1 MYAHGHT
8 HLEVNHAV
16 TQIESAVVF
25 KLTKMYFGKL
35 NVCRVTHTARKS
47 INIKQD
53 KIQQIKGYRG
63 IISKCTDIHALLL
76 CKQGEKY

>member
-1 MYAHGHT
+1 MNLHS
-8 HLEVNHAV
+8 
-16 TQIESAVVF
+16 IEGRHFFTCHIAA
-25 KLTKMYFGKL
+25 KMYFGKL

-47 INIKQD
+47 IYIKQD